1 MRKLRKRRR
10 GKENRGLKIIMIAII
25 IALGCLGIL
34 TIGKTVAYFNDDET
48 SSENIYSAG
57 TLDFSLDSSGDD
69 ASRDV
74 NIINNGTLGFQY
86 RVKTDNISGKLCNYL
101 NLSAD
106 LEGTSVYIGP
116 LSSFDYEA
124 GEFSDLTDNWHF
136 TTSLDSNDPDL
147 DSNDPD
153 LQDKTCSFDLVF
165 DAVQIDGTG
174 FSDQEIISNSIASNN
189 WLPIVDLTYPVGGE
203 TWYIVPDSCSSIPAC
218 ASWCENHG
226 MNANCEY
233 PITWTATNQ
242 IGPHSDLLIDLY
254 FSRDSGAS
262 WLTQI
267 ASGEENDGE
276 FWWKIPYNT
285 DYVTD
290 HARIKVKATHK
301 VYSSLWA
308 DDMSGDFCPPM
319 LTLSDILGIPE
330 ILEMP
335 APEIVDLPEISAI
348 ETTTPEQNNEEPEL

>member
-1 MRKLRKRRR
+1 MR
-10 GKENRGLKIIMIAII
+10 NNSVIKIISLLLII
-25 IALGCLGIL
+25 GLNWTGLSAVWE
-34 TIGKTVAYFNDDET
+34 TFAYFNDDET

-106 LEGTSVYIGP
+106 LEGTSVYIEP
-116 LSSFDYEA
+116 LSGFDYEA

-136 TTSLDSNDPDL
+136 ATSLSGDGL
-147 DSNDPD
+147 D
-153 LQDKTCSFDLVF
+153 LQNKTCNFDLVF
-165 DAVQIDGTG
+165 DAVQIDGIG
-174 FSDQEIISNSIASNN
+174 FSDQEIISNNIASNN

-203 TWYIVPDSCSSIPAC
+203 TWYIVPDSCPSIATC
-218 ASWCENHG
+218 SLWCQDHG
-226 MNANCEY
+226 MSANCEY

-242 IGPHSDLLIDLY
+242 IGPNSDLLIDLY
-254 FSRDSGAS
+254 FSRDSGAD
-262 WLTQI
+262 WLSQI
-267 ASGEENDGE
+267 ASGEENDGK
-276 FWWKIPYNT
+276 FWWKVPYNN

-290 HARIKVKATHK
+290 HARIKVKVTHK

-335 APEIVDLPEISAI
+335 APEIVDLPEVSAV
-348 ETTTPEQNNEEPEL
+348 ETTTPEQEAIIEVEQNNEEPEL